1 MLSSVVSVFTV
12 HQHESVRGKHMSPPS
27 CTSVLPPSTSHP
39 CRFHEHKAE
48 LPALCNNFP
57 LAIYFTHGN
66 VCISIL
72 LSQFILTSPSP
83 TVSISLLCM
92 SRSLFL
98 HSIWVHQYHFS
109 RFHINALMHNICFC
123 LSDLL
128 HSI

>member
-1 MLSSVVSVFTV
+1 MLSSVVPVSTI
-12 HQHESVRGKHMSPPS
+12 HQHESVRGKHMSAPS
-27 CTSVLPPSTSHP
+27 CTSVLPPIPSHP
-39 CRFHEHKAE
+39 CMFHRHQAK

-57 LAIYFTHGN
+57 LAIHFTHGN

-92 SRSLFL
+92 SRSLL
-98 HSIWVHQYHFS
+98 LPSIWVHQDHFS
-109 RFHINALMHNICFC
+109 RFHIYALRHNICFC

-128 HSI
+128 HSV